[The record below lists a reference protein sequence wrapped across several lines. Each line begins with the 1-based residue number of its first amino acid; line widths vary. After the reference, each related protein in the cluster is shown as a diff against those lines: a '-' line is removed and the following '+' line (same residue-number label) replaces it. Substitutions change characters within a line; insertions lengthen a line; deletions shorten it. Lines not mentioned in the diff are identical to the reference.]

1 MAKGPMFEWVSYW
14 PEKGYPKEDHPY

>member
-14 PEKGYPKEDHPY
+14 PEEGCPKEDQPY